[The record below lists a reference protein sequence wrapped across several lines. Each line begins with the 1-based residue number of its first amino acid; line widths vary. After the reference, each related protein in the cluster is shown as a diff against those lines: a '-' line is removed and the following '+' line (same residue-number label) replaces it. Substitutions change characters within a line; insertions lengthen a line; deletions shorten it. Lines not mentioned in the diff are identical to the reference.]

1 MTKICLIATDA
12 APLLALAVADELDA
26 LLMPDV
32 RVLVPDMVRHELV
45 HLIEK
50 PGSQEVLDWIRAHA
64 TREVCVV
71 CTEEYEESIVLQ
83 RLARGPTRRHS
94 EQAALEVLAREL
106 ATGIDGAI
114 LLSDDAVFKQAHL
127 IVRLPEHVL
136 VLSTAAYLKR
146 LTIAPN
152 VSALL
157 QRYMT
162 AGRPW
167 G

>member
-26 LLMPDV
+26 LLMPNV
-32 RVLVPDMVRHELV
+32 RVLVPDVVRHELV
-45 HLIEK
+45 RLIETA
-50 PGSQEVLDWIRAHA
+50 GAQEALDWIRAHA
-64 TREVCVV
+64 TREVWVV
-71 CTEEYEESIVLQ
+71 CTEEYEEAIVLQ
-83 RLARGPTRRHS
+83 RLARGSTRRHS
-94 EQAALEVLAREL
+94 EQAALEVLTKEL
-106 ATGIDGAI
+106 AAGIDGAI
-114 LLSDDAVFKQAHL
+114 LLSDDAVFKQAQL
-127 IVRLPEHVL
+127 TVRLPDHVL

-162 AGRPW
+162 VGKPW
-167 G
+167 A

>member
-26 LLMPDV
+26 LLMPNV
-32 RVLVPDMVRHELV
+32 RVLIPDMVRHELV
-45 HLIEK
+45 RLIEM
-50 PGSQEVLDWIRAHA
+50 PGAQEVLDWIRAHA
-64 TREVCVV
+64 SREVHVA

-83 RLARGPTRRHS
+83 RMMRGSARRHS
-94 EQAALEVLAREL
+94 EQAAMELLAREL
-106 ATGIDGAI
+106 AAGIDGAI
-114 LLSDDAVFKQAHL
+114 LLSEDAVFKAAQMT
-127 IVRLPEHVL
+127 VRLPEHVL

-162 AGRPW
+162 VGKPW